1 MKCSKCGIENQE
13 SRKFCRECGTKRSI
27 ICPSSVLI
35 LICILSLSLILSGCS
50 SNEEEQKSAITE
62 SPGQKPTVKIVYVD
76 WASEIASSNV
86 VKAVIVD
93 ELNMN
98 CELLSVSLIAMW
110 EAIAVGDQDA
120 MVSAWLPSLQAHFLD
135 KFKSQVDH
143 LGPNL
148 KGTKIGLVV
157 PQYVSIDS
165 IDELQEHQE
174 NFDNKIIGIDPHA
187 GIMEKAAAALKEYK
201 LDKYQLVSGSG
212 PTMTRTLE
220 SAIAEGNWIVVTG
233 WTPHW
238 KFARWDLKYLKDT
251 KNVFGKNE
259 YIGTIVRKGLKN
271 DMPEVYRFL
280 DNFHWS
286 PDDMA
291 QVMLWAQ
298 DQDTTYLEAARRWI
312 KNNQDIVKVWLK

>member
-1 MKCSKCGIENQE
+1 MICLRPAKYIE
-13 SRKFCRECGTKRSI
+13 TTI
-27 ICPSSVLI
+27 LI
-35 LICILSLSLILSGCS
+35 LICILSLSLSLALSSCS
-50 SNEEEQKSAITE
+50 SNEEEQHSAVTE
-62 SPGQKPTVKIVYVD
+62 NPGKKPTVKIVYVD
-76 WASEIASSNV
+76 WASETASSNV
-86 VKAVIVD
+86 VKAVIED
-93 ELNMN
+93 KLNMN
-98 CELLSVSLIAMW
+98 CKLLSVSLIAMW
-110 EAIAVGDQDA
+110 ESIAAGDQDA
-120 MVSAWLPSLQAHFLD
+120 MVSAWLPSLQARFLN
-135 KFKSQVDH
+135 KFKSQVDN

-148 KGTKIGLVV
+148 KGTRIGLVV

-165 IDELQEHQE
+165 MEELQAYPEM
-174 NFDNKIIGIDPHA
+174 FDTKVIGIDPHA
-187 GIMEKAAAALKEYK
+187 GLMEKAAAAIIEYN

-220 SAIAEGNWIVVTG
+220 RAIAEGNWIVVTG

-238 KFARWDLKYLKDT
+238 KFARWDLKYLKDA
-251 KNVFGKNE
+251 KNVFGKDE

-271 DMPEVYRFL
+271 DMPKVYRFL

-312 KNNQDIVKVWLK
+312 KNNQDLVKGWLK